1 MDKSSSFSHG
11 YQSGCESTLNQILR
25 LLSQDESII
34 SLNTE
39 DRNTLISRIIDGSD
53 ENANNASSSAE
64 SRPYLRSQSSHVQR
78 LQETEISMGWNL
90 TDDEEDSPLLTLQ
103 NNRNGRLTRYSTFAS
118 MKRKSIPP
126 KDHYNMVYFVF
137 CLMGMSTMLPW
148 NFFTAITIFWNYK
161 FRDVSYKNITANS
174 QMDSEQT
181 DLQKQFTSYLSI
193 ASNIPNAIFVIMN
206 AIYGAQYS
214 SWKRINV
221 SNGLMIILFI
231 IISGLAA
238 TNSDKWQELFLF
250 LMLTIVILVSSSA
263 SVFTGSIFGLAGK
276 FPAKYISGAMLGQA
290 VGAVFPA
297 IAVIVILALDIQAKD
312 VGVACF
318 LLATAFLIIGML
330 AFNWVNRS
338 NFFRYFSHS
347 HVRKTS
353 KTRKISEMEDVEG
366 YIDTVKSKEL
376 PSASFFQLFVRAK
389 MYCLAIFFTSF
400 FTLSVYPSLTVLVE
414 HYGTNSKEISN
425 STTKWETLYFTPIT
439 NFLLCSIGDS
449 LGRILANH
457 FQLSKNKERRE
468 KVALFLSILRALFIP
483 VFLLC
488 NASPTKRTLPV
499 VFDSDGLFIGF
510 MALLSLGNGYL
521 GNLCMMQGPKI
532 EKENGDIQEKIAMIL
547 VAFLVTGQ
555 AFGSFMSYFVLQ
567 LL

>member
-1 MDKSSSFSHG
+1 MNRNASFTRG
-11 YQSGCESTLNQILR
+11 YLSGCESTLNQILR
-25 LLSQDESII
+25 LLSQDVAII
-34 SLNTE
+34 SLNQE
-39 DRNTLISRIIDGSD
+39 DKNNLISSIIEGTD
-53 ENANNASSSAE
+53 ETENRVTSSTE
-64 SRPYLRSQSSHVQR
+64 SRPYLRSHPSHVQR
-78 LQETEISMGWNL
+78 LQETEINMGWNL
-90 TDDEEDSPLLTLQ
+90 TDDEEDSPLLSLG
-103 NNRNGRLTRYSTFAS
+103 NERLTRYSTFPVGR
-118 MKRKSIPP
+118 RKLIEP
-126 KDHYNMVYFVF
+126 KDNYNMVYIVF

-161 FRDVSYKNITANS
+161 FRDVSHKNITANP
-174 QMDSEQT
+174 QFEIEQT

-193 ASNIPNAIFVIMN
+193 ASNIPNAIFVILN
-206 AIYGAQYS
+206 AVYGAQYS
-214 SWKRINV
+214 SWKRINI
-221 SNGLMIILFI
+221 SNALMVILFI

-238 TNSDKWQELFLF
+238 VNSDQWQELFLF

-297 IAVIVILALDIQAKD
+297 IAVIIILALDIQAKD
-312 VGVACF
+312 VGFACF
-318 LLATAFLIIGML
+318 LLATAFLILGMV

-347 HVRKTS
+347 NVRKTS
-353 KTRKISEMEDVEG
+353 KTRKISETRDVEG
-366 YIDTVKSKEL
+366 YIKIAKSKGE
-376 PSASFFQLFVRAK
+376 PSANFLQLFVRAK

-414 HYGTNSKEISN
+414 HYESNSRETLIYNSKWD
-425 STTKWETLYFTPIT
+425 TVYFTPIT

-457 FQLSKNKERRE
+457 YQLSNNTERRE
-468 KVALFLSILRALFIP
+468 KITLFLSLSRALFIP
-483 VFLLC
+483 MFLFC

-547 VAFLVTGQ
+547 VAFLVIGQ